1 MVSHFEHL
9 HSQYLKLSFLA
20 QSIGAF
26 FLCRSHPLAWVRCT
40 PSSPSPHLAVRGP
53 QPAWSHSI
61 SKLFSVSLDLLFSYF
76 HLNSKD
82 VEKLCLCPGAQLAFH
97 SWCPPFRCWL
107 LSISSEVL
115 PVPWRLLSGCLLGA
129 IFFFSSCLGAQTLKQ
144 LYVLKTKACLLI
156 LLTCAWR
163 ITKRCSVHPLRGVLQ
178 LPVLRSC
185 RPALLAQLLTHRSDF
200 SVQFV
205 FQLQGESFCSGFSLW
220 GWSERLFGPC

>member
-1 MVSHFEHL
+1 MLKSCVSVL
-9 HSQYLKLSFLA
+9 GHS
-20 QSIGAF
+20 
-26 FLCRSHPLAWVRCT
+26 
-40 PSSPSPHLAVRGP
+40 
-53 QPAWSHSI
+53 
-61 SKLFSVSLDLLFSYF
+61 LLFTPGVLPSGVG
-76 HLNSKD
+76 SSAPPPKC
-82 VEKLCLCPGAQLAFH
+82 CLYPGACSQAVC
-97 SWCPPFRCWL
+97 WVPF
-107 LSISSEVL
+107 
-115 PVPWRLLSGCLLGA
+115 
-129 IFFFSSCLGAQTLKQ
+129 FFFSSCLGAQTLKQ

-205 FQLQGESFCSGFSLW
+205 CQLQGESFCSGFSLW

>member
-20 QSIGAF
+20 QSLGAF
-26 FLCRSHPLAWVRCT
+26 FLCQSHPLAWVRCT

-61 SKLFSVSLDLLFSYF
+61 SKLFSISLDLLFSYF

-129 IFFFSSCLGAQTLKQ
+129 IFS
-144 LYVLKTKACLLI
+144 LL
-156 LLTCAWR
+156 
-163 ITKRCSVHPLRGVLQ
+163 
-178 LPVLRSC
+178 
-185 RPALLAQLLTHRSDF
+185 
-200 SVQFV
+200 FV
-205 FQLQGESFCSGFSLW
+205 FGGSDTEAVVCIKNKSVFIDIAYLCVKDH
-220 GWSERLFGPC
+220 